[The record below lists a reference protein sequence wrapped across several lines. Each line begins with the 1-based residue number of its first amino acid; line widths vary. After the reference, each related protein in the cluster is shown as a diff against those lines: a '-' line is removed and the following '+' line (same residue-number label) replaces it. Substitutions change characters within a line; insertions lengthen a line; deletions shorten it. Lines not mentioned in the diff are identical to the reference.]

1 MYDISA
7 VKTAS
12 DKLEKITKELF
23 TWCLKTKAFHTRTH
37 ETSYHEDHQLVFAS
51 FH

>member
-12 DKLEKITKELF
+12 DKLEKITKLRALHF
-23 TWCLKTKAFHTRTH
+23 VLKNKSI
-37 ETSYHEDHQLVFAS
+37 SYSDS
-51 FH
+51 